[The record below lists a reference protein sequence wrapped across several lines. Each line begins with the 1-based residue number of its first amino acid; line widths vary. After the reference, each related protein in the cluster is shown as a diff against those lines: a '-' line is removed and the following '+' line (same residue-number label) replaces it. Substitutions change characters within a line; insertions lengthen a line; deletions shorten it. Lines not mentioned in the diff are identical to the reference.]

1 MLLATLDAFRLA
13 APIEPVL
20 RPGEGIIA
28 QDLFR
33 GLLFQG
39 PHVHRDVRV
48 GVILS
53 MDDGGVVSIV
63 RADSLTERK
72 PKVKKRER
80 RPTGMATGNKA
91 TKQAKKAEQRRMKL
105 QYKTDRK
112 SNASRCLPARFVRR

>member
-1 MLLATLDAFRLA
+1 
-13 APIEPVL
+13 
-20 RPGEGIIA
+20 
-28 QDLFR
+28 
-33 GLLFQG
+33 
-39 PHVHRDVRV
+39 
-48 GVILS
+48 